1 VTTDADP
8 VSFYLI
14 ERGWAVEGSDGER
27 IGEVEEVL
35 ADLQA
40 DIFDGLTVSAGLIKP
55 VRYVPAE
62 RVVHIVE
69 GRVVVDVPADG
80 FEAAFPVWTGAP
92 PL

>member
-27 IGEVEEVL
+27 IGEVDEVL
-35 ADLQA
+35 ADLEA
-40 DIFDGLTVSAGLIKP
+40 DIFDGLTVSAGLTKP

-62 RVVHIVE
+62 RVAHIVE
-69 GRVVVDVPADG
+69 GRVVVDAAAEA
-80 FEAAFPVWTGAP
+80 FEAEFPAWTGVP
-92 PL
+92 PD